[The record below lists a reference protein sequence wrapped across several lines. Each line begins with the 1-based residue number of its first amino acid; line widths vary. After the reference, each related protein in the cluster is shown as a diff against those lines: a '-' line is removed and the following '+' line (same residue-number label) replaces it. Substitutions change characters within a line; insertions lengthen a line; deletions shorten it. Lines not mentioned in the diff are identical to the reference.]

1 MAVNSLLYLSAK
13 SLMNKKN
20 TKINST
26 RKNITIRTPNTSV
39 TINRRLILDHVKRS
53 PKTFLKYQRG
63 KFGNYEKYWI
73 EFTINGQKYAWY
85 SDNILASIGRS
96 KVYTIKRV
104 RKSDIFTKQNR
115 QKLPYL

>member
-1 MAVNSLLYLSAK
+1 MPNVNVLPHRQQGGTCWFHGA
-13 SLMNKKN
+13 
-20 TKINST
+20 
-26 RKNITIRTPNTSV
+26 
-39 TINRRLILDHVKRS
+39 
-53 PKTFLKYQRG
+53 
-63 KFGNYEKYWI
+63 
-73 EFTINGQKYAWY
+73 INGQKYAWY